1 MTEGST
7 WGLAGRRFRRMIFLV
22 FLASVESTVESS
34 EVGAVSMVV
43 VFVMVRSVA
52 VSCGG
57 ELVWELGETSSEF
70 EERVGGAIVSTSAI
84 LNLWLCRRYQ

>member
-7 WGLAGRRFRRMIFLV
+7 WGLAGRRFRRIIFLV

-43 VFVMVRSVA
+43 LFAAVRSV
-52 VSCGG
+52 V
-57 ELVWELGETSSEF
+57 VF
-70 EERVGGAIVSTSAI
+70 
-84 LNLWLCRRYQ
+84 